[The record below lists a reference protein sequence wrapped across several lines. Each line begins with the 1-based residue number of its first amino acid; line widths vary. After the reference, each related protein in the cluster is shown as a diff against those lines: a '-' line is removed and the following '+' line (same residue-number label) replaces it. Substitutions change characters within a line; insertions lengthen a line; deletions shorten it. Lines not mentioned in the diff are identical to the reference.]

1 MRKFGWWLFG
11 TTINRGRPTQEVT
24 RMFTKTAI
32 ALALV
37 LGAATG
43 ALAASKK
50 HAAYPAARSYQGVY
64 GSYQGRGVHS
74 PYAYSQ
80 YQGQDLYG
88 LSARIRRDTF
98 THD

>member
-1 MRKFGWWLFG
+1 MRKFGWWLFSM
-11 TTINRGRPTQEVT
+11 TINRGRPTQEIRT
-24 RMFTKTAI
+24 MFTKTAI

-37 LGAATG
+37 LGTATG

-50 HAAYPAARSYQGVY
+50 HTTYPAARSYQGVY
-64 GSYQGRGVHS
+64 GSYQGPSVYS
-74 PYAYSQ
+74 PYAYSP

>member
-1 MRKFGWWLFG
+1 
-11 TTINRGRPTQEVT
+11 
-24 RMFTKTAI
+24 MFTKTAI

-37 LGAATG
+37 LGTATG

-64 GSYQGRGVHS
+64 GSYQGPGVHS
-74 PYAYSQ
+74 PYAYSPYAYSP